1 LNRRLGLLLLVS
13 AAVGACSGPL
23 LGSDNTLV
31 RLYDAKTGVRI
42 ELANE
47 DHPDY
52 RDVYSHPRSEA
63 TLKLAPA
70 ELLET
75 LLDRLDDLNF
85 DQLSAP
91 GTPPEAAPV
100 LGWLEVVQD
109 GRPRTFAVPRTGAT
123 REQLSRFAQMQLA
136 VSEAYTHVTGLQYID
151 NPQGAELFRRQ
162 QSGGAHP

>member
-1 LNRRLGLLLLVS
+1 MTEWCRPPARS
-13 AAVGACSGPL
+13 SP
-23 LGSDNTLV
+23 
-31 RLYDAKTGVRI
+31 R
-42 ELANE
+42 
-47 DHPDY
+47 P
-52 RDVYSHPRSEA
+52 HPRSEA

-91 GTPPEAAPV
+91 GTPPEGAQV

-109 GRPRTFAVPRTGAT
+109 GKPRTFAVPRTGAT
-123 REQLSRFAQMQLA
+123 RDQLSRFAQMQLV
-136 VSEAYTHVTGLQYID
+136 VSEAYTQVTGLQYID